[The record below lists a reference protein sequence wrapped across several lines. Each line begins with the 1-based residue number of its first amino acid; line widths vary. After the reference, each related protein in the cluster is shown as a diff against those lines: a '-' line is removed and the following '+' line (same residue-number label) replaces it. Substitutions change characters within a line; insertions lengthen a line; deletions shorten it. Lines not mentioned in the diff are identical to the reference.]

1 MFQAMTAPHTRAAQ
15 AAKVGRKSPRPDAA
29 MGSAVVDGVN
39 YRGLESMGYSW
50 MIISFLRPPSAAS
63 DARLMVSIP
72 LTQ

>member
-1 MFQAMTAPHTRAAQ
+1 
-15 AAKVGRKSPRPDAA
+15 
-29 MGSAVVDGVN
+29 MGSAAAAGVN
-39 YRGLESMGYSW
+39 YRSLESMGYSW